1 VKTRCKKDWKSAGSA
16 RPKAY
21 SMALSFGGPAPP
33 PAIVPGV
40 PLIPPLRATFAAFAA
55 LALMA
60 GFLLLPLAEDTDRW
74 FSWTIQPP
82 LTAAWLGAA
91 YWAAFVLL
99 AWTAW
104 RGTWESAR
112 AALPPVFTIA
122 VLLLVATLVHLDKF
136 DLDSLFGWFWLV
148 VYCLVPPALAVLV
161 WLQLRSR
168 GPGLQASGPAL
179 PGGLRAA
186 LAVQALALVGLGGAL
201 FAAPT
206 EADSLWP
213 WTLTPL
219 TARAVGAFLIGFGLA
234 AADAAAQGDSV
245 TFAGAAY
252 AYAALGAFDLLVVAL
267 HSGDL
272 AGDAARTVPYLL
284 FATGVVAVG
293 LYGVGLARR
302 ADRASL
308 RS

>member
-1 VKTRCKKDWKSAGSA
+1 
-16 RPKAY
+16 
-21 SMALSFGGPAPP
+21 
-33 PAIVPGV
+33 VPGV
-40 PLIPPLRATFAAFAA
+40 PLITPLRATFAAFAA

-112 AALPPVFTIA
+112 AALPPVFAIA
-122 VLLLVATLVHLDKF
+122 VLLLAATLVHLDKF

-148 VYCLVPPALAVLV
+148 VYCLVPPALVVLV
-161 WLQLRSR
+161 WQQLRTR
-168 GPGLQASGPAL
+168 GAGVQVSGPAL
-179 PGGLRAA
+179 PGGLRVA
-186 LAVQALALVGLGGAL
+186 LAIQAVVLVALGVAL
-201 FAAPT
+201 FAVPAD
-206 EADSLWP
+206 ADSLWP
-213 WTLTPL
+213 WALTPL
-219 TARAVGAFLIGFGLA
+219 TARAVGAFLTGFGLA

-252 AYAALGAFDLLVVAL
+252 AYAVLGALDLLVVAL
-267 HSGDL
+267 HADDL
-272 AGDAARTVPYLL
+272 AGDAARTVPYLG
-284 FATGVVAVG
+284 FAATVVAVG
-293 LYGVGLARR
+293 VYGVVLARR
-302 ADRASL
+302 AESAAS

>member
-1 VKTRCKKDWKSAGSA
+1 VR
-16 RPKAY
+16 
-21 SMALSFGGPAPP
+21 
-33 PAIVPGV
+33 
-40 PLIPPLRATFAAFAA
+40 LIPPLRATFAAFAA

-60 GFLLLPLAEDTDRW
+60 GFLLLPLAEHTDRW

-99 AWTAW
+99 AWTA
-104 RGTWESAR
+104 RQGTWPAAR

-122 VLLLVATLVHLDKF
+122 VLLLAATLLHLEKF

-161 WLQLRSR
+161 WQQVRS
-168 GPGLQASGPAL
+168 GGAEAGVSGPEL
-179 PGGLRAA
+179 PGGLR
-186 LAVQALALVGLGGAL
+186 LALGLQAIVLVALGVAL
-201 FAAPT
+201 FAAPA

-213 WTLTPL
+213 WALTPL

-234 AADAAAQGDSV
+234 AADAGAQGDAA
-245 TFAGAAY
+245 TFTGAAY

-272 AGDAARTVPYLL
+272 AGDPARTVPYLA
-284 FATGVVAVG
+284 FAAGVVAVAV
-293 LYGVGLARR
+293 YGAGLARR
-302 ADRASL
+302 AASVAS